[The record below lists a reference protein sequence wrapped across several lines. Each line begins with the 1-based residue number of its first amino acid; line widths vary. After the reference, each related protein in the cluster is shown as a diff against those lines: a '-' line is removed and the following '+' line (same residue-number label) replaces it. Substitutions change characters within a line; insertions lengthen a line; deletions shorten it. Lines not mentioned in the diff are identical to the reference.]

1 MEYVITKINGFISNI
16 VWGVPTL
23 ILIAITGAYYSVI
36 LKGLQFRHFGF
47 LLKKT
52 IGMRLKNCRPDSDGR
67 GDMSSFQAAMTS
79 VSAIVG
85 SGNIAGVATA
95 IVSGGPGAL
104 FWMIIAALIGMAT
117 KFAEIAL
124 GIQYRT
130 VSKDGSIQG
139 GAMYYLSEGLHNKWL
154 GVLFLF

>member
-104 FWMIIAALIGMAT
+104 FWMIIAA
-117 KFAEIAL
+117 
-124 GIQYRT
+124 
-130 VSKDGSIQG
+130 
-139 GAMYYLSEGLHNKWL
+139 
-154 GVLFLF
+154 